1 MTDESPILSI
11 ADGGTYIDE
20 RGMERPTHR
29 FVSFR
34 FEAVENEA
42 KSRMTGRRVFE
53 RALIMRQHYPGA
65 RDTLDREILRYP
77 EGSDVPIIQEPD
89 IWPAVRDTAEQWMRN
104 QAEAVSG
111 TPLSLLALNVAEL
124 ASLKAGGVGS
134 VEMLAALP
142 DAALRAFD
150 GAREMRDKARRYLD
164 AAQDAAPLAKA
175 EAEAVAARDEAA
187 ALRQEVAELKALLA
201 RRDDADEGAEP
212 RRRGR
217 PPKAR
222 DEAA

>member
-1 MTDESPILSI
+1 MTDESPVFSI
-11 ADGGTYIDE
+11 ADGGKYTDE
-20 RGMERPTHR
+20 HGAERPTHR

-42 KSRMTGRRVFE
+42 KGRATGRRVFE

-65 RDTLDREILRYP
+65 RDTLDRELLRYP
-77 EGSDVPIIQEPD
+77 EGHDVPIIQEPD
-89 IWPAVRDTAEQWMRN
+89 LWPLVRETAEQWMRN
-104 QAEAVSG
+104 QADAASG

-142 DAALRAFD
+142 DAALRPFD

-164 AAQDAAPLAKA
+164 AAADAAPLAKA
-175 EAEAVAARDEAA
+175 EAEAAAARDEAE

-201 RRDDADEGAEP
+201 RRDEDAETP
-212 RRRGR
+212 RRGR